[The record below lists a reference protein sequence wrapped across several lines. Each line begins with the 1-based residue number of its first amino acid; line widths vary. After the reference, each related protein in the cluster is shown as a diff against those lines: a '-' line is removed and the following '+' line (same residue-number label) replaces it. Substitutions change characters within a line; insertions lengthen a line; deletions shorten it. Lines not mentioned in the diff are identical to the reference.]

1 MGGIL
6 RAMYQGRKSHFADYS
21 VQIRMD
27 GSRIH
32 QRYMS
37 SSSSVEPL
45 VRFPYTNSIVFPQ
58 CPRTVLKG
66 VEGVMRKVA
75 VFSLLLIAGMVGAQL
90 LPALA
95 GDVYVELLHG
105 LRLATMVALAFI
117 MIHVGYEFEL
127 NKTNLHQ
134 YGWDYVVAM
143 TAAAFPWIFVVLY
156 FMLVL
161 LPAGAWGSWQAWV
174 EALLA
179 GRFAAPTS
187 AGVLFA
193 MLAAAGLSAT
203 WVIGK
208 ARILAIFDDLDTVLL
223 MIPLQMLIVGLA
235 WQLGVVVVLMGA
247 LLWTAWRYLHRCP
260 LPVTWPWVL
269 SYAVGITALGELIS
283 TAGHW
288 LDATVSVHIEVLL
301 PAFVVGCILARP
313 AGSDP
318 HRDDAVEGSQM
329 GPETPGEQR
338 VATLIAAV
346 FMGLVGLSLPPLA
359 PESADTAT
367 AALQSVSAAQLPL
380 PWGVMA
386 GHVLALTILANLGK
400 MVPAFCY
407 RREAHWRERLALAI
421 GMWPRGEV
429 GAGVL
434 IVSLGYGLGGPMILA
449 AMLSLALNLI
459 LTGVFI
465 LSVKWLVAG
474 ESTQARADLIPGAE
488 ALDVKCFD
496 RFAE

>member
-1 MGGIL
+1 
-6 RAMYQGRKSHFADYS
+6 
-21 VQIRMD
+21 
-27 GSRIH
+27 
-32 QRYMS
+32 
-37 SSSSVEPL
+37 
-45 VRFPYTNSIVFPQ
+45 
-58 CPRTVLKG
+58 
-66 VEGVMRKVA
+66 MRKVA
-75 VFSLLLIAGMVGAQL
+75 IFSLLLIAGMVGAQL
-90 LPALA
+90 LPGVVGEAYTE
-95 GDVYVELLHG
+95 VSHG

-127 NKTNLHQ
+127 DKTNLRQ

-156 FMLVL
+156 FLFVL
-161 LPAGAWGSWQAWV
+161 LPVGAWGSWQAWV

-203 WVIGK
+203 WLFAK
-208 ARILAIFDDLDTVLL
+208 ARVLAIFDDLDTVLL

-247 LLWTAWRYLHRCP
+247 LLWVGWRFLHRCP

-269 SYAVGITALGELIS
+269 TYAAGITALGELVS

-288 LDATVSVHIEVLL
+288 LDATVPVHIEVLL
-301 PAFVVGCILARP
+301 PAFVVGCVLARP

-329 GPETPGEQR
+329 GPESPGEQR
-338 VATLIAAV
+338 VATLVAAV
-346 FMGLVGLSLPPLA
+346 FMALVGLSLPPLA
-359 PESADTAT
+359 GETAVAVART
-367 AALQSVSAAQLPL
+367 VSAAQPLL

-386 GHVLALTILANLGK
+386 GHVLALTVLANLGK

-407 RREAHWRERLALAI
+407 RREAPWRERLALAV

-429 GAGVL
+429 GAGVF
-434 IVSLGYGLGGPMILA
+434 IVSLGYGLGGPMITA
-449 AMLSLALNLI
+449 AMLSLALNLV
-459 LTGVFI
+459 LTGAFI
-465 LSVKWLVAG
+465 LLVKWLVAG
-474 ESTQARADLIPGAE
+474 ERTPTSADLVPGVHPLQNNTFKSVE
-488 ALDVKCFD
+488 
-496 RFAE
+496 

>member
-1 MGGIL
+1 VWSL
-6 RAMYQGRKSHFADYS
+6 
-21 VQIRMD
+21 
-27 GSRIH
+27 
-32 QRYMS
+32 
-37 SSSSVEPL
+37 P
-45 VRFPYTNSIVFPQ
+45 PVFP
-58 CPRTVLKG
+58 TLIASYFLS

-90 LPALA
+90 LPGLA
-95 GDVYVELLHG
+95 GDVYVELIHG

-127 NKTNLHQ
+127 DKTNLRQ

-156 FMLVL
+156 FMLAL
-161 LPAGAWGSWQAWV
+161 LPVGAWGSWEAWV
-174 EALLA
+174 EVLLA

-203 WVIGK
+203 WLFAK
-208 ARILAIFDDLDTVLL
+208 ARVLAIFDDLDTVLL

-235 WQLGVVVVLMGA
+235 WQLGVVVILMGA
-247 LLWTAWRYLHRCP
+247 LLWLGWRYLHRCP

-269 SYAVGITALGELIS
+269 TYAAAITALSELLYTTS
-283 TAGHW
+283 HW
-288 LDATVSVHIEVLL
+288 LDDTVPMHIEVLL
-301 PAFVVGCILARP
+301 PAFVVGCLLARP
-313 AGSDP
+313 LGSDP
-318 HRDDAVEGSQM
+318 HRDDTMEGSQM
-329 GPETPGEQR
+329 GPETLGEQR

-359 PESADTAT
+359 AELT
-367 AALQSVSAAQLPL
+367 AAAAGTVSAAQPPL

-386 GHVLALTILANLGK
+386 GHVLVLTILTNLGK

-434 IVSLGYGLGGPMILA
+434 IVSLGYELGGPMITA
-449 AMLSLALNLI
+449 AMLSLALNLV
-459 LTGVFI
+459 LTGAFI
-465 LSVKWLVAG
+465 LLVKWLVVG
-474 ESTQARADLIPGAE
+474 NKT
-488 ALDVKCFD
+488 
-496 RFAE
+496 

>member
-1 MGGIL
+1 MW
-6 RAMYQGRKSHFADYS
+6 
-21 VQIRMD
+21 
-27 GSRIH
+27 
-32 QRYMS
+32 
-37 SSSSVEPL
+37 E
-45 VRFPYTNSIVFPQ
+45 VR
-58 CPRTVLKG
+58 
-66 VEGVMRKVA
+66 MRKVA
-75 VFSLLLIAGMVGAQL
+75 VFSLLLLAGMVGAQL
-90 LPALA
+90 LPGVVGEAYTE
-95 GDVYVELLHG
+95 VSHG

-127 NKTNLHQ
+127 DTTDLRQ

-156 FMLVL
+156 FLFVL

-203 WVIGK
+203 WLFGK

-235 WQLGVVVVLMGA
+235 WQLGVVVMLMGV
-247 LLWTAWRYLHRCP
+247 LLWVGWRYLHGCP

-269 SYAVGITALGELIS
+269 SYAVGITALSELLYTGS
-283 TAGHW
+283 YL
-288 LDATVSVHIEVLL
+288 LDDTVPVHIEVLL
-301 PAFVVGCILARP
+301 PAFVVGCVLARP
-313 AGSDP
+313 LGSDP

-346 FMGLVGLSLPPLA
+346 FMGLVGLSLPPFA
-359 PESADTAT
+359 AETAAT
-367 AALQSVSAAQLPL
+367 ASAESISAAQPPL

-386 GHVLALTILANLGK
+386 GHVLALTVLANLGK
-400 MVPAFCY
+400 MVPALCY
-407 RREAHWRERLALAI
+407 RREVHWRERLALAI

-434 IVSLGYGLGGPMILA
+434 IVSLGYGLGGPMITA
-449 AMLSLALNLI
+449 AMLSLALNLV

-465 LSVKWLVAG
+465 LLVQWLVAG
-474 ESTQARADLIPGAE
+474 DRILARADLVSSVHPRE
-488 ALDVKCFD
+488 Q
-496 RFAE
+496 

>member
-1 MGGIL
+1 VWSL
-6 RAMYQGRKSHFADYS
+6 
-21 VQIRMD
+21 
-27 GSRIH
+27 
-32 QRYMS
+32 
-37 SSSSVEPL
+37 P
-45 VRFPYTNSIVFPQ
+45 PVFP
-58 CPRTVLKG
+58 TLIASYFLS

-90 LPALA
+90 LPSLA
-95 GDVYVELLHG
+95 GDVYVELIHG

-127 NKTNLHQ
+127 DKTNLRQ

-143 TAAAFPWIFVVLY
+143 TAAAFPWMFVVLY
-156 FMLVL
+156 LMLAL
-161 LPAGAWGSWQAWV
+161 LPVGAWGSWEAWV
-174 EALLA
+174 EVLLA

-203 WVIGK
+203 WLFAK
-208 ARILAIFDDLDTVLL
+208 ARVLAIFDDLDTVLL

-235 WQLGVVVVLMGA
+235 WQLGVVVILMGA
-247 LLWTAWRYLHRCP
+247 LLWVAWRYLHRCP

-269 SYAVGITALGELIS
+269 TYAASITALSELLYTTS
-283 TAGHW
+283 HW
-288 LDATVSVHIEVLL
+288 LDDTVPMHIEVLL
-301 PAFVVGCILARP
+301 PAFVVGCLLSRP
-313 AGSDP
+313 PGSDP
-318 HRDDAVEGSQM
+318 HRDDTMEGSQM
-329 GPETPGEQR
+329 GPESPGEQR

-346 FMGLVGLSLPPLA
+346 FMSVVGLSLPPFA
-359 PESADTAT
+359 PESADAAT
-367 AALQSVSAAQLPL
+367 AALQSVSAAQPPL

-449 AMLSLALNLI
+449 AMLSLALNLL

-465 LSVKWLVAG
+465 LVVKWLVAG
-474 ESTQARADLIPGAE
+474 ESTQARADLRPGTE
-488 ALDVKCFD
+488 ALDMKGFD

>member
-1 MGGIL
+1 VWSL
-6 RAMYQGRKSHFADYS
+6 
-21 VQIRMD
+21 
-27 GSRIH
+27 
-32 QRYMS
+32 
-37 SSSSVEPL
+37 PL
-45 VRFPYTNSIVFPQ
+45 VFPTLIASYSLN
-58 CPRTVLKG
+58 

-90 LPALA
+90 LPGVA
-95 GDVYVELLHG
+95 GDVYVELIHG

-127 NKTNLHQ
+127 DKTNLRQ
-134 YGWDYVVAM
+134 YGWDSVVAM

-156 FMLVL
+156 LMLAL
-161 LPAGAWGSWQAWV
+161 LPVGAWGSWSAWV
-174 EALLA
+174 EVLLA

-203 WVIGK
+203 WLFAK
-208 ARILAIFDDLDTVLL
+208 ARVLAIFDDLDTVLL

-235 WQLGVVVVLMGA
+235 WQLGVVVLLMGA
-247 LLWTAWRYLHRCP
+247 LLWLAWRYLHRCP

-269 SYAVGITALGELIS
+269 TYAAGITALSELLYTTS
-283 TAGHW
+283 HW
-288 LDATVSVHIEVLL
+288 LDDTVPMHIEVLL
-301 PAFVVGCILARP
+301 PAFVVGCLLARP
-313 AGSDP
+313 LGSDP
-318 HRDDAVEGSQM
+318 HRDDTVEGSQM

-346 FMGLVGLSLPPLA
+346 FMGLVGLSLPPFA
-359 PESADTAT
+359 AEWT
-367 AALQSVSAAQLPL
+367 AAAAGTVSAAQPPL

-386 GHVLALTILANLGK
+386 GHVLALTIGANLGK

-434 IVSLGYGLGGPMILA
+434 IVSLGYGLGGPMITA
-449 AMLSLALNLI
+449 AMLSLALNLV

-465 LSVKWLVAG
+465 LLVKWLLVG
-474 ESTQARADLIPGAE
+474 EGTPTSTDLVPGVHPLQHNTFKSME
-488 ALDVKCFD
+488 
-496 RFAE
+496 

>member
-1 MGGIL
+1 
-6 RAMYQGRKSHFADYS
+6 
-21 VQIRMD
+21 
-27 GSRIH
+27 
-32 QRYMS
+32 
-37 SSSSVEPL
+37 
-45 VRFPYTNSIVFPQ
+45 
-58 CPRTVLKG
+58 
-66 VEGVMRKVA
+66 MRKVA
-75 VFSLLLIAGMVGAQL
+75 IFSLLLIAGMVGAQL
-90 LPALA
+90 LPGFVGEAYTE
-95 GDVYVELLHG
+95 VSHG

-127 NKTNLHQ
+127 DKTNLRQ

-156 FMLVL
+156 FLFIL
-161 LPAGAWGSWQAWV
+161 LPAGAWGSWPAWV

-203 WVIGK
+203 WLFAK
-208 ARILAIFDDLDTVLL
+208 ARVLAIFDDLDTVLL

-235 WQLGVVVVLMGA
+235 WQLGVVVGLMGA
-247 LLWTAWRYLHRCP
+247 LLWVAWRYLHRCA
-260 LPVTWPWVL
+260 LPVNWPWVL
-269 SYAVGITALGELIS
+269 TYAAGITALGEVVS
-283 TAGHW
+283 VAGHW
-288 LDATVSVHIEVLL
+288 LDATVPVHIEVLL

-313 AGSDP
+313 PGSDP
-318 HRDDAVEGSQM
+318 HRDDTVEGSQM
-329 GPETPGEQR
+329 GPESPGEQR
-338 VATLIAAV
+338 VATLVAAV
-346 FMGLVGLSLPPLA
+346 FMVLVGLSLPPFA
-359 PESADTAT
+359 GETAVT
-367 AALQSVSAAQLPL
+367 VVGTVSAAQPPP

-386 GHVLALTILANLGK
+386 GHVLALTVLANLGK
-400 MVPAFCY
+400 MIPAFCY
-407 RREAHWRERLALAI
+407 RQEASWRKRLALAV

-449 AMLSLALNLI
+449 AMLSLALNLV

-465 LSVKWLVAG
+465 LLVKWLVAG
-474 ESTQARADLIPGAE
+474 QGTQARADLRPDTETLHTNRFG
-488 ALDVKCFD
+488 

>member
-1 MGGIL
+1 M
-6 RAMYQGRKSHFADYS
+6 H
-21 VQIRMD
+21 
-27 GSRIH
+27 
-32 QRYMS
+32 
-37 SSSSVEPL
+37 
-45 VRFPYTNSIVFPQ
+45 
-58 CPRTVLKG
+58 
-66 VEGVMRKVA
+66 KVA

-90 LPALA
+90 LPGLA
-95 GDVYVELLHG
+95 GDAYIELSHG

-127 NKTNLHQ
+127 DKADLRQ

-156 FMLVL
+156 FLFVL
-161 LPAGAWGSWQAWV
+161 LPAGAWASWGAWV

-203 WVIGK
+203 WLFAK
-208 ARILAIFDDLDTVLL
+208 ARVLAIFDDLDTVLL

-247 LLWTAWRYLHRCP
+247 LLWVAWRYLHRCP

-269 SYAVGITALGELIS
+269 TYAAGITALSELLYMTS
-283 TAGHW
+283 HR
-288 LDATVSVHIEVLL
+288 LDATVPVHIEVLL

-313 AGSDP
+313 PGSDP
-318 HRDDAVEGSQM
+318 HRDDAMEGSQM
-329 GPETPGEQR
+329 GPETSSEQR
-338 VATLIAAV
+338 VATFIAAV

-359 PESADTAT
+359 GETAVT
-367 AALQSVSAAQLPL
+367 AAAGTISAAQPPL

-386 GHVLALTILANLGK
+386 GHVLALTVLANLGK
-400 MVPAFCY
+400 MVPALCY
-407 RREAHWRERLALAI
+407 RREAPWRERLALAI

-434 IVSLGYGLGGPMILA
+434 IVSLGYGLGGPMITA
-449 AMLSLALNLI
+449 AMLSLALNLV
-459 LTGVFI
+459 LTGAFI
-465 LSVKWLVAG
+465 LLVKWLVAG
-474 ESTQARADLIPGAE
+474 DKPAAHWE
-488 ALDVKCFD
+488 AP
-496 RFAE
+496 